1 MALAEIMPNPSEPS
15 HLLPKIGSA
24 LSISY
29 MSDAGSWGAYAFEV
43 NVCTSVV
50 KNINN
55 LYRI

>member
-1 MALAEIMPNPSEPS
+1 MALAEIMPNPSES
-15 HLLPKIGSA
+15 SSQNRLS

-43 NVCTSVV
+43 NECTSVV